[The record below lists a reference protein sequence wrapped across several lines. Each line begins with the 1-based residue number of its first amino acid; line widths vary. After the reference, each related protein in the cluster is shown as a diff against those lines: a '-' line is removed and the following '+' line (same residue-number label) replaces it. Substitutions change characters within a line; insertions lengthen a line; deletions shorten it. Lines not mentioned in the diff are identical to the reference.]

1 MIYFLIPSVMLNVV
15 LFYYGIAAARKLYVV
30 ATNIKTLQDMFGEFV
45 AHATSIYESEVFYGD
60 QSLKSFLDHSRAITD
75 ELENYEDLLA
85 LIEEEELDDQ
95 EEIY

>member
-1 MIYFLIPSVMLNVV
+1 MIYILIPSLIVNAV

-30 ATNIKTLQDMFGEFV
+30 ATNVQDLQDMFVEFK
-45 AHATSIYESEVFYGD
+45 AHATAIYESEVFYGD
-60 QSLKSFLDHSRAITD
+60 ESLKSFLDHSKMITN

-85 LIEEEELDDQ
+85 LIEEEESDDQ